1 MNFIGYLNKPIK
13 NKNFKK
19 LKALIHYEFKP
30 SYIKKIN
37 MFENCYGGIGLL
49 SEDVIKFTFKKFPN
63 FLTNFFI
70 KIANFFKDKIIIG
83 NCFFPHFV
91 TESIVQLKNNRLV
104 IKGGLNKKN
113 SHLIRKVRLD
123 LKKIF
128 NQIASNI
135 IFKPMPIGSD
145 VHYFGTIDKQQGK
158 FLEVK
163 NNCELKGH
171 KNLYMVDGSVIKD
184 VDNKFPTEIIMINA
198 YRAGI
203 LLAKKI

>member
-1 MNFIGYLNKPIK
+1 
-13 NKNFKK
+13 
-19 LKALIHYEFKP
+19 
-30 SYIKKIN
+30 
-37 MFENCYGGIGLL
+37 
-49 SEDVIKFTFKKFPN
+49 
-63 FLTNFFI
+63 
-70 KIANFFKDKIIIG
+70 
-83 NCFFPHFV
+83 
-91 TESIVQLKNNRLV
+91 
-104 IKGGLNKKN
+104 
-113 SHLIRKVRLD
+113 
-123 LKKIF
+123 
-128 NQIASNI
+128 
-135 IFKPMPIGSD
+135 MPIGSD